1 MANKYFP
8 QSLVEVLVSW
18 IKEKFVQKDG
28 TKVLSDNNYTKDDMD
43 KVRAIPEDPKYTDTT
58 YDLTPYQK
66 TKDADSKYATKEE
79 VMGADVSGLLV
90 NYEEKKNKGTA
101 NGYAGLDSNSKVPIA
116 QLPDEALK
124 DYKHPT
130 SHPATMITEDS
141 THRFVTDG
149 EKTIWGKKQDKLTAG
164 ANIKIGTDGTIS
176 ATDTIY
182 NDTDIKSRLTTLE
195 NKEYKDTTYSPA
207 TATEDGLLTSA
218 DFKKLS
224 GIETGS
230 QVNKIETIKRNGVII
245 NASGKA
251 VDISVPTKISQ
262 LTNDKAFQTKSE
274 VQALI
279 QAAGHMEKK
288 IVSSK
293 PTTGRDNILYLIPKD
308 GGADNVYE
316 EWLWINSKWEMI
328 GDTATKVDLSGHWA
342 KNELEAMT
350 RSELDEMLTI

>member
-8 QSLVEVLVSW
+8 QNLVEVLVSW
-18 IKEKFVQKDG
+18 IKEKFVQQEEGK
-28 TKVLSDNNYTKDDMD
+28 TLSDNNYTKDDMN

-66 TKDADSKYATKEE
+66 TADADIKYATKEE
-79 VMGADVSGLLV
+79 VMGVDVSGLLV
-90 NYEEKKNKGTA
+90 NYEKKENKGA
-101 NGYAGLDSNSKVPIA
+101 ASGYASLDTNAKVPIT

-124 DYKHPT
+124 DYKHPD
-130 SHPATMITEDS
+130 SHPATMITEDA

-149 EKTIWGKKQDKLTAG
+149 EKTTWNKKQDKLTAG
-164 ANIKIGTDGTIS
+164 TNIKIGTDGTIS
-176 ATDTIY
+176 ATDTVY
-182 NDTDIKSRLTTLE
+182 DDKDIKSRLTTLE
-195 NKEYKDTTYSPA
+195 NKEDKDTIYSPA

-230 QVNKIETIKRNGVII
+230 QVNKIETIKRNGVIV
-245 NASGKA
+245 NASGKS
-251 VDISVPTKISQ
+251 VDISVPTKLSE
-262 LTNDKAFQTKSE
+262 LNNDKSFQTKSE

-279 QAAGHMEKK
+279 QQAGHMEKK
-288 IVSSK
+288 IAESK
-293 PTTGRDNILYLIPKD
+293 PTEGQDNVLYLIPKD

-316 EWLWINSKWEMI
+316 EWLWINSKWEKI
-328 GDTATKVDLSGHWA
+328 GDTATKIDLTGHWA

-350 RSELDEMLTI
+350 KEELDEILAI

>member
-8 QSLVEVLVSW
+8 QNLVEVLVSW

-28 TKVLSDNNYTKDDMD
+28 TKVLSDNNYTKDDMN

-66 TKDADSKYATKEE
+66 TVDADIKYATKEE
-79 VMGADVSGLLV
+79 VMGVDVSGLLK
-90 NYEEKKNKGTA
+90 NYEQKKDKGTA
-101 NGYAGLDSNSKVPIA
+101 GGYAGLDSNAKVPVA

-124 DYKHPT
+124 DYTHPE

-149 EKTIWGKKQDKLTAG
+149 EKTTWNKKQDKLTAG
-164 ANIKIGTDGTIS
+164 ANINIGTDGTIS
-176 ATDTIY
+176 ATNTVYD
-182 NDTDIKSRLTTLE
+182 DKDIKARISTLE
-195 NKEYKDTTYSPA
+195 NKEDKDTTYSPA
-207 TATEDGLLTSA
+207 TSTTDGLLTSA

-224 GIETGS
+224 GIETGA
-230 QVNKIETIKRNGVII
+230 QVNKIETIKKNGVIV
-245 NASGKA
+245 NADGKA
-251 VDISVPTKISQ
+251 VDISVPTKMSE
-262 LTNDKAFQTKSE
+262 LNNDKSFQTKTE

-279 QAAGHMEKK
+279 QQAGHMEKK
-288 IVSSK
+288 IVESK
-293 PTTGRDNILYLIPKD
+293 PTTGLDNILYLVPKD

-316 EWLWINSKWEMI
+316 EWLWIDSKWEKI
-328 GDTATKVDLSGHWA
+328 GDTATKIDLTGHWA

-350 RSELDEMLTI
+350 KEELDEILEI